1 MWRSCAYAT
10 LKSAGV
16 FVYYVDEI
24 GDSVN
29 AAFTYIITFKY
40 LLKSYVYTYLIDHKI
55 NIRNNK

>member
-1 MWRSCAYAT
+1 MWRSCDYAA

-29 AAFTYIITFKY
+29 AAFTYIITSIY
-40 LLKSYVYTYLIDHKI
+40 IIDHKI
-55 NIRNNK
+55 NIRNNKEIPGYL